1 MRITGK
7 VKWFNNAKGY
17 GFIERDGGSD
27 VFVHFSAVQGNG
39 FRTLEEGQAVEFEIV
54 DGPKGP
60 QAGNVTKPSLVP
72 GSRPEGPRGLSGR
85 PVAYSASSPSP
96 SAARTVKFTFPSF
109 TATRNATSGRARV
122 AQLAHLVLD
131 QRREAVERHDVLA
144 RLAPRVHQRVVERV
158 QLVHLAH
165 RIAGTR

>member
-60 QAGNVTKPSLVP
+60 QVP
-72 GSRPEGPRGLSGR
+72 PPFNPL
-85 PVAYSASSPSP
+85 
-96 SAARTVKFTFPSF
+96 TVKFTFPSF
-109 TATRNATSGRARV
+109 TATRNATS
-122 AQLAHLVLD
+122 
-131 QRREAVERHDVLA
+131 AVPESRSFD
-144 RLAPRVHQRVVERV
+144 
-158 QLVHLAH
+158 
-165 RIAGTR
+165 T

>member
-1 MRITGK
+1 LTPSRGDGYYLIGAGGPASKAEAANSRSFFMSIAIARQGSTMRITGK

-60 QAGNVTKPSLVP
+60 QAGNVTKP
-72 GSRPEGPRGLSGR
+72 
-85 PVAYSASSPSP
+85 
-96 SAARTVKFTFPSF
+96 AA
-109 TATRNATSGRARV
+109 
-122 AQLAHLVLD
+122 
-131 QRREAVERHDVLA
+131 
-144 RLAPRVHQRVVERV
+144 
-158 QLVHLAH
+158 
-165 RIAGTR
+165 

>member
-1 MRITGK
+1 LTPSRGDGYYLIGAGGPASKAEAADSRSFFMSIPIARQGSTMRITGK

-60 QAGNVTKPSLVP
+60 QAGNVTKP
-72 GSRPEGPRGLSGR
+72 
-85 PVAYSASSPSP
+85 A
-96 SAARTVKFTFPSF
+96 
-109 TATRNATSGRARV
+109 
-122 AQLAHLVLD
+122 
-131 QRREAVERHDVLA
+131 
-144 RLAPRVHQRVVERV
+144 
-158 QLVHLAH
+158 
-165 RIAGTR
+165 

>member
-60 QAGNVTKPSLVP
+60 QAGNVTKVELVP
-72 GSRPEGPRGLSGR
+72 DTEPEAPGAPPVSGR
-85 PVAYSASSPSP
+85 FLRRQSFAPFIP
-96 SAARTVKFTFPSF
+96 RTVKFTFPSF
-109 TATRNATSGRARV
+109 TATRNATSGCRSGAASRP
-122 AQLAHLVLD
+122 A
-131 QRREAVERHDVLA
+131 
-144 RLAPRVHQRVVERV
+144 
-158 QLVHLAH
+158 
-165 RIAGTR
+165 T

>member
-60 QAGNVTKPSLVP
+60 QAGNVTKAELSPESGP
-72 GSRPEGPRGLSGR
+72 EAAARPLRS
-85 PVAYSASSPSP
+85 PVVTPLARSFSP
-96 SAARTVKFTFPSF
+96 RTVKFTFPSF
-109 TATRNATSGRARV
+109 TATRNATSGLPAV
-122 AQLAHLVLD
+122 AQLRDLILH
-131 QRREAVERHDVLA
+131 QRREPVKRHDVVA
-144 RLAPRVHQRVVERV
+144 ASRRASISES
-158 QLVHLAH
+158 
-165 RIAGTR
+165 

>member
-60 QAGNVTKPSLVP
+60 QAGNVTKPSTRDDPPTGPEVP
-72 GSRPEGPRGLSGR
+72 ASALFYFIFYFLFFLRPSGQLTSRLSAPHVR
-85 PVAYSASSPSP
+85 L
-96 SAARTVKFTFPSF
+96 TFPSF
-109 TATRNATSGRARV
+109 TATRNATSGC
-122 AQLAHLVLD
+122 
-131 QRREAVERHDVLA
+131 
-144 RLAPRVHQRVVERV
+144 RLPA
-158 QLVHLAH
+158 AW
-165 RIAGTR
+165 